1 MEIPAFF
8 SLFVLLLMHYFMASI
23 SVTVKTNITTDQS
36 ALLALKAHITDD
48 PYKILASNWSSS
60 ASVCNWIGITCGAK
74 HLRVTALNLSHMGL
88 TGTIAPQVG
97 NLSFLSHLSFRNN
110 NFHGSLPNELAY
122 LGHLEVVSFGL
133 NSFSGVLPSWFG
145 FFSKLQVLYA
155 YANSFEGSI
164 PESLGNLSSLK
175 VLHLSENNLSGR
187 IPRSLGNCTSLE
199 IIHLDD
205 NNFTGEVPLENGNL
219 RNLMEVTL
227 ANNSLT
233 GIIPNAIFNCSRIE
247 VISLYMNQLS
257 GHLPSSIGNWLPNLK
272 VLYLWGNELEG
283 IIPSSISNASMLTE
297 LELGANYF
305 SGSIPNTLGNLRHL
319 ERLNLVNNYLT
330 RDSSTLE
337 LSFLSS
343 LANCKN
349 LTTIVLADNPLNG
362 TLPISMGNFS
372 TSLEEFVMFN
382 CNIKGTI
389 PTGIAN
395 LSNLMAL
402 HLQDNE
408 LVGPI
413 PTTVGGMR
421 KLQGLYL
428 QHNRLQGFIPNGI
441 CLLRNLAELFLNHN
455 DLFGPIPTCW
465 GGLSKLQKLYL
476 DSNKL
481 TSIPS
486 SFWSLK
492 DILQINMSSNSLSG
506 HLPLE
511 VGNLEHVTNI
521 DLSWNLLSGDIPTIS
536 GLESLVNLSLAHN
549 KFQGPIPQSFDKL
562 ISIEHLDLSDNNLSG
577 EIPKS
582 LMELKCLKYFNVSFN
597 RLQGEIPYE
606 SVIAQF
612 SAQSFMGNE
621 ALCGPPKLQVPPCQ
635 KSNVGQS
642 KTAFTVVVRYILPAM
657 IATILGSILIFFLMR
672 SQKKQVKQKGE
683 EDLLPP
689 ATWRRITHLEL
700 ERATDGFSESNLV
713 GKGNLSSVYKGTL
726 SDDTRVA
733 VKVFNLKIEGGFKTF
748 EIECDVLRR
757 IHHQN
762 LVKIIGSCSSTNF
775 KALVLEYM
783 PKGSLKKWLYS
794 PNHFLDMRERLN
806 MMINVASSLE
816 YLHHGCPLPVV
827 HCDLKPSNILL
838 NKDMVAH
845 VSDFGISKFLG
856 DEDSMTQTMT
866 LATIG
871 YMAPEYGSQGTI
883 STRGDVYSYGI
894 LLMETFTRKNPTDE
908 MFTGEMNLKCWV
920 KQSLPHSVITVI
932 DANLLK
938 RGEEHFNAKL
948 DCMLSIMQLAMD
960 CSTEAPEE
968 RINMRDV
975 ITTLKNIKS
984 KLLND
989 VEED

>member
-1 MEIPAFF
+1 
-8 SLFVLLLMHYFMASI
+8 
-23 SVTVKTNITTDQS
+23 
-36 ALLALKAHITDD
+36 
-48 PYKILASNWSSS
+48 
-60 ASVCNWIGITCGAK
+60 
-74 HLRVTALNLSHMGL
+74 
-88 TGTIAPQVG
+88 
-97 NLSFLSHLSFRNN
+97 
-110 NFHGSLPNELAY
+110 
-122 LGHLEVVSFGL
+122 
-133 NSFSGVLPSWFG
+133 
-145 FFSKLQVLYA
+145 
-155 YANSFEGSI
+155 
-164 PESLGNLSSLK
+164 
-175 VLHLSENNLSGR
+175 
-187 IPRSLGNCTSLE
+187 
-199 IIHLDD
+199 
-205 NNFTGEVPLENGNL
+205 
-219 RNLMEVTL
+219 MEVTL

-233 GIIPNAIFNCSRIE
+233 GIIPNAIFNSSRIE

-330 RDSSTLE
+330 KDSSTLE

-349 LTTIVLADNPLNG
+349 LTTIVLAENPLNG

-402 HLQDNE
+402 HLEDNE

-413 PTTVGGMR
+413 PTTVGGMK

-455 DLFGPIPTCW
+455 EFFGPIPTCW
-465 GGLSKLQKLYL
+465 GDLSKLQKLYL

-481 TSIPS
+481 TTIPS

-521 DLSWNLLSGDIPTIS
+521 DLSWNLLSGDIPTIRS
-536 GLESLVNLSLAHN
+536 LESLANLSLAHN

-582 LMELKCLKYFNVSFN
+582 LMKLKCLKYFNVSFN

-606 SVIAQF
+606 GVIAQF

-621 ALCGPPKLQVPPCQ
+621 ALCGPPKLQVPSCK

-642 KTAFTVVVRYILPAM
+642 KTATTIVVRYILPAM
-657 IATILGSILIFFLMR
+657 IATILGSVLIFFLMR
-672 SQKKQVKQKGE
+672 SQKKQVKQKGQ
-683 EDLLPP
+683 EDMLPP

-700 ERATDGFSESNLV
+700 EQATAGFSESNLV
-713 GKGNLSSVYKGTL
+713 GKGNLGSVYKGTL
-726 SDDTRVA
+726 SDDTCVA
-733 VKVFNLKIEGGFKTF
+733 VKVFNLQIEGGFKSF
-748 EIECDVLRR
+748 EIECDVLCR

-762 LVKIIGSCSSTNF
+762 LVKIIGSCSSANF

-783 PKGSLKKWLYS
+783 PMGSFKKWLYS
-794 PNHFLDMRERLN
+794 PNHFLDMLQRLN

-816 YLHHGCPLPVV
+816 YLHHGCSLPIV

-845 VSDFGISKFLG
+845 VSDFGISKLLG
-856 DEDSMTQTMT
+856 DEDSMTRTMT

-871 YMAPEYGSQGTI
+871 YMAP
-883 STRGDVYSYGI
+883 GDVAI
-894 LLMETFTRKNPTDE
+894 L
-908 MFTGEMNLKCWV
+908 
-920 KQSLPHSVITVI
+920 
-932 DANLLK
+932 
-938 RGEEHFNAKL
+938 
-948 DCMLSIMQLAMD
+948 
-960 CSTEAPEE
+960 
-968 RINMRDV
+968 
-975 ITTLKNIKS
+975 
-984 KLLND
+984 
-989 VEED
+989 